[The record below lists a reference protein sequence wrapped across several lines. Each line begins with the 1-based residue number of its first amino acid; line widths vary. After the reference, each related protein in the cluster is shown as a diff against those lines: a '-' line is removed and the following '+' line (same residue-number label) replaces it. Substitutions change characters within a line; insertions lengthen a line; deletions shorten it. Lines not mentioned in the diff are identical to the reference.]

1 MTLRGMGKVVLDISM
16 SLDGF
21 IAGRDDGPDQGLGK
35 PHCLT
40 RYMCILP
47 PYCLQGGFVCLII
60 SATNVSSLKLSGS
73 SNLMGTPT
81 LDIESSNK

>member
-40 RYMCILP
+40 RYMCIFP
-47 PYCLQGGFVCLII
+47 HTAYRGDSFV
-60 SATNVSSLKLSGS
+60 
-73 SNLMGTPT
+73 
-81 LDIESSNK
+81 